1 MTDLHSHILYGV
13 DDGARS
19 LDESR
24 EMLAQA
30 KDMGYTK
37 IVSTRHWVDNQLKV
51 KSEKLKVSEN
61 LKILK
66 QEAVEAGIEIL
77 RGTEVMISPETLEEI
92 VDGRVDT
99 LGGSQTV
106 LMEFQ
111 IGSID
116 RSGIESVKRVVDA
129 GYTPLVAHVERY
141 RWKRETLVELKKLG
155 AVLQMNIRAAA
166 MGRDEWREWLT
177 AGLIDILATDA
188 HRAEGRSYELAE
200 EMKILRELLGEER
213 FEILTEINPG
223 RLLADE
229 RLPQWKGEEPEQRES
244 DLLGKFLRFIGRSEF
259 IPFNRDSFCFKVI
272 NKDFPEIILIS
283 KGFYDFIPLCQLNYT
298 VFLHIVV

>member
-19 LDESR
+19 LAESR

-37 IVSTRHWVDNQLKV
+37 IVSTRHWVDSQFKD
-51 KSEKLKVSEN
+51 KSEEVKISEN
-61 LKILK
+61 LERLK
-66 QEAVEAGIEIL
+66 QEAKKIGIEVL

-99 LGGSQTV
+99 LGGSRTV
-106 LMEFQ
+106 LIEFQ
-111 IGSID
+111 IGSIE
-116 RSGIESVKRVVDA
+116 RSGIESVRRIVEA

-141 RWKRETLVELKKLG
+141 RWKRETLVELKNLG
-155 AVLQMNIRAAA
+155 AVLQMNIRAGA

-177 AGLIDILATDA
+177 AGFIDILATDA
-188 HRAEGRSYELAE
+188 HRAEGRSYELAD
-200 EMKILRELLGEER
+200 EMEVLKELLGDER

-229 RLPQWKGEEPEQRES
+229 RIPQWKDESAEPREGN
-244 DLLGKFLRFIGRSEF
+244 LLDRFLKFIGME
-259 IPFNRDSFCFKVI
+259 K
-272 NKDFPEIILIS
+272 K
-283 KGFYDFIPLCQLNYT
+283 
-298 VFLHIVV
+298 